1 MKTEIDE
8 ANNTPETPEVVVQCM
23 LEDLRNGCTSELQ
36 DSVTPVDNA
45 LNLLTDKNAL
55 FLACQHLTVMG
66 KDKKIDIQL
75 QACIVLMTSVLNLFL
90 DKRLDYTW
98 KMASIVVAQAQG
110 RGVACA
116 CVLWEWLLCF
126 LKDKTIPA
134 HQSPGSRWSVIEDK
148 DVANEI
154 QMALTE
160 KTKGC
165 GYLTATDLIK
175 VVESAPVQACFAQL
189 QVLKPSI
196 CEHTARHW
204 MKKMNYHYGRHPNG
218 MYIDGHE
225 KDEVVEYQSAFVER
239 WKIYESR
246 FHLWDNEGSELP
258 QPRGF
263 PVPGHRFC
271 LILITH
277 DESTFFQNDN
287 RKTFWQHTSKKGMP
301 KPKGEGH
308 SIMISDFLSSEW
320 GPLRDNDGCV
330 TLLFLTKLF

>member
-8 ANNTPETPEVVVQCM
+8 ANNIPETPEVVVQCM

-134 HQSPGSRWSVIEDK
+134 HQSPGS
-148 DVANEI
+148 
-154 QMALTE
+154 
-160 KTKGC
+160 
-165 GYLTATDLIK
+165 
-175 VVESAPVQACFAQL
+175 
-189 QVLKPSI
+189 
-196 CEHTARHW
+196 
-204 MKKMNYHYGRHPNG
+204 
-218 MYIDGHE
+218 
-225 KDEVVEYQSAFVER
+225 
-239 WKIYESR
+239 
-246 FHLWDNEGSELP
+246 
-258 QPRGF
+258 
-263 PVPGHRFC
+263 
-271 LILITH
+271 
-277 DESTFFQNDN
+277 
-287 RKTFWQHTSKKGMP
+287 
-301 KPKGEGH
+301 
-308 SIMISDFLSSEW
+308 
-320 GPLRDNDGCV
+320 
-330 TLLFLTKLF
+330 